1 MANKE
6 TFSTII
12 NRYFQND
19 YRERGKIKWNGYFL
33 SDHTSSL
40 VKEDVQRNQKTQKL
54 PKIPLNEA
62 QNILQHSCVNY
73 HIVTVQQNIETNDG
87 YLIPNVTGLVNG
99 FTELGVYINQ
109 QFIAFEDIRT
119 VIREK

>member
-1 MANKE
+1 MTNKE
-6 TFSTII
+6 DFSTII

-19 YRERGKIKWNGYFL
+19 YRERGKIKWNGFFL

-40 VKEDVQRNQKTQKL
+40 VKDDRQRNQKPQKL

-62 QNILQHSCVNY
+62 QSILQHSCVNY
-73 HIVTVQQNIETNDG
+73 HIVTIQQNIETTDG

-99 FTELGVYINQ
+99 LTELGVYINQ
-109 QFIAFEDIRT
+109 QFIAYEDIRT

>member
-6 TFSTII
+6 NFSTII
-12 NRYFQND
+12 NRYFKND
-19 YRERGKIKWNGYFL
+19 YRERGKIKCNGFFL

-40 VKEDVQRNQKTQKL
+40 VKENVQRNQKTQKL

-62 QNILQHSCVNY
+62 QHILQHSCVNY

>member
-1 MANKE
+1 M
-6 TFSTII
+6 
-12 NRYFQND
+12 
-19 YRERGKIKWNGYFL
+19 
-33 SDHTSSL
+33 
-40 VKEDVQRNQKTQKL
+40 
-54 PKIPLNEA
+54 
-62 QNILQHSCVNY
+62 
-73 HIVTVQQNIETNDG
+73 QQNIETNDG

>member
-6 TFSTII
+6 NFSTII

-40 VKEDVQRNQKTQKL
+40 VKEDVQRNQKPQKL
-54 PKIPLNEA
+54 PRIPLNEA
-62 QNILQHSCVNY
+62 QHILQHSCAK
-73 HIVTVQQNIETNDG
+73 TDG
-87 YLIPNVTGLVNG
+87 HLIPNVTGLVNG
-99 FTELGVYINQ
+99 FTALGVYINQ

>member
-6 TFSTII
+6 NFSTII

-40 VKEDVQRNQKTQKL
+40 VKEDVQRYQKPQKL
-54 PKIPLNEA
+54 PRIPLNKA
-62 QNILQHSCVNY
+62 QHILQHSCVNY
-73 HIVTVQQNIETNDG
+73 HIVTVQQNIGTTDG
-87 YLIPNVTGLVNG
+87 HLIPNVTGLVNG

-109 QFIAFEDIRT
+109 QFISFEDIRT

>member
-6 TFSTII
+6 NFSTII
-12 NRYFQND
+12 NRYFKND
-19 YRERGKIKWNGYFL
+19 YHERGKIKWNGFFL

-40 VKEDVQRNQKTQKL
+40 VKEDVQRYQKPQKL
-54 PKIPLNEA
+54 PRITLNEA
-62 QNILQHSCVNY
+62 QHILQHSCVNY
-73 HIVTVQQNIETNDG
+73 HIVTVQQNIETTDG
-87 YLIPNVTGLVNG
+87 HLIPNVTGLVNG
-99 FTELGVYINQ
+99 FTALGVYINQ

>member
-1 MANKE
+1 MTNKE
-6 TFSTII
+6 NFSIII
-12 NRYFQND
+12 NRYFKND

-54 PKIPLNEA
+54 PRISLNEA
-62 QNILQHSCVNY
+62 QSILQHSCVNY
-73 HIVTVQQNIETNDG
+73 HIVTVQQNIETYDG

-99 FTELGVYINQ
+99 FTESGVYINQ

>member
-6 TFSTII
+6 NFSTII
-12 NRYFQND
+12 NRYFKND
-19 YRERGKIKWNGYFL
+19 YRERGKIKWNGFFL

-40 VKEDVQRNQKTQKL
+40 VKENVQRNQKTQKL

-62 QNILQHSCVNY
+62 QHILQHSCVNY

-99 FTELGVYINQ
+99 FTELGV
-109 QFIAFEDIRT
+109 
-119 VIREK
+119 

>member
-1 MANKE
+1 MTNKE
-6 TFSTII
+6 NCSTII
-12 NRYFQND
+12 NRYFKND
-19 YRERGKIKWNGYFL
+19 YRERGKIKWNGFFL

-54 PKIPLNEA
+54 PRIPLNEA
-62 QNILQHSCVNY
+62 QHILQHSCVNY
-73 HIVTVQQNIETNDG
+73 HIVTVQQNIETYDG
-87 YLIPNVTGLVNG
+87 RLIPNVTGLVNG
-99 FTELGVYINQ
+99 FTELGVYVNQ

>member
-6 TFSTII
+6 NFSTII
-12 NRYFQND
+12 NRYFKND
-19 YRERGKIKWNGYFL
+19 YHERGKIKWNGFFL
-33 SDHTSSL
+33 SNHTSSL
-40 VKEDVQRNQKTQKL
+40 VKEDVLRNQKTQKL

-62 QNILQHSCVNY
+62 QSTLQHSCVNY

>member
-6 TFSTII
+6 NFSTII
-12 NRYFQND
+12 NRYFKND
-19 YRERGKIKWNGYFL
+19 YHERGKIKWNGFFL

-40 VKEDVQRNQKTQKL
+40 VKENVQRNQKPQKL

-62 QNILQHSCVNY
+62 QSILQYSCVNY
-73 HIVTVQQNIETNDG
+73 HIVTVQQNIETTDG
-87 YLIPNVTGLVNG
+87 HLIPNVTG
-99 FTELGVYINQ
+99 FTALGVYINQ

>member
-6 TFSTII
+6 NFSTII
-12 NRYFQND
+12 NRYFKND
-19 YRERGKIKWNGYFL
+19 YHERGKIKWNGFFL

-40 VKEDVQRNQKTQKL
+40 VKEDVLRNQKTKKL

-62 QNILQHSCVNY
+62 QSTLQHSCVNY

>member
-1 MANKE
+1 MK
-6 TFSTII
+6 TLSQFSQRRRAT
-12 NRYFQND
+12 QS
-19 YRERGKIKWNGYFL
+19 KIKEITKNITKLGKKYL
-33 SDHTSSL
+33 TTLLCESSHN
-40 VKEDVQRNQKTQKL
+40 DCT
-54 PKIPLNEA
+54 
-62 QNILQHSCVNY
+62 
-73 HIVTVQQNIETNDG
+73 TNIETTDG

>member
-19 YRERGKIKWNGYFL
+19 HRERGKIKWNGYFL

-54 PKIPLNEA
+54 PIIPLNEA
-62 QNILQHSCVNY
+62 QSILQHACVNY

-109 QFIAFEDIRT
+109 QFIAFDDIRT
-119 VIREK
+119 AIREK

>member
-1 MANKE
+1 MSNKE
-6 TFSTII
+6 NFSTII

-40 VKEDVQRNQKTQKL
+40 AKEDVQRYQKPQEL
-54 PKIPLNEA
+54 PRIPLNEA
-62 QNILQHSCVNY
+62 QHILQHSCVNY
-73 HIVTVQQNIETNDG
+73 HIVTVQQNIGTTDG
-87 YLIPNVTGLVNG
+87 HLIPNVTGLVNG